1 MNNKMIISNK
11 DETVMRIIHY
21 FITKENYKPVII
33 RGVENEIWLEN
44 FDADYKLIR
53 INVNYLH
60 NDTQYQTDLIKTDNI
75 RKSIKKKTYSIKMN
89 VLNILVD
96 YGEDINLVNNKDI
109 NSVKVGTTK
118 DVKKSSELLEMFPSL
133 IESLKLKK
141 NDVVEFFKMTEEMN
155 NKNVEDEK
163 VFKKW
168 NTKPSKFSVTNIL
181 IAINILIFILMYVF
195 GNGSEDNLTL
205 VAFGANYAPLV
216 KQGEVYRLIT
226 STFIHIGIL
235 HLFFNMYALSIIGLE
250 IEKFYGK
257 SKFLIVYLLSGIM
270 GSLAS
275 CIFSADYISAGASGA
290 IFGLFG
296 SLLYF
301 GLQYRAT
308 LDGFLRSS
316 IMPVIVLNLVIG
328 FVIPGIDVSAHI
340 GGLIAGFMISKIL
353 GVDGKFKLKESI
365 NSLIFMIL
373 LVLFSLFMIF
383 IY

>member
-11 DETVMRIIHY
+11 DETVMKIIHY

-75 RKSIKKKTYSIKMN
+75 RKSIKKKTYSLKMN

-109 NSVKVGTTK
+109 NSVKVGTSK

-181 IAINILIFILMYVF
+181 IAINILVFILMYVF

-216 KQGEVYRLIT
+216 KQGEVYRFIT

-257 SKFLIVYLLSGIM
+257 TKFLIVYLLSGIM

-328 FVIPGIDVSAHI
+328 FVIPGIDVSVHI